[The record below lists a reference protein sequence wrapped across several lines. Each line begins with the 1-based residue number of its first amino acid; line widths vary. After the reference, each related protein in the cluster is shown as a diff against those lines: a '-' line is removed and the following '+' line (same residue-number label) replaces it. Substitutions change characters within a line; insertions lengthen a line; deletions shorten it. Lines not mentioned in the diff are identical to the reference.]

1 MVIPHAPGDGCCR
14 ERARL
19 HLKEENDGGLRIT
32 QQFRS
37 GRAMVYDLRDRSSR
51 LTLKI
56 FERQSSAEPGDY
68 RVEAATGGGP
78 DVLVITGWGPTRADA
93 LRAAGESWSEAR
105 VRSAL
110 PAFDWEAVAR
120 ALSAVRAV

>member
-1 MVIPHAPGDGCCR
+1 V
-14 ERARL
+14 
-19 HLKEENDGGLRIT
+19 KEEQDGGLRIT

-37 GRAMVYDLRDRSSR
+37 GRAMVYDLRDKSSR

-56 FERQSSAEPGDY
+56 FERQSSAEPGDF

-78 DVLVITGWGPTRADA
+78 DVVVITGWGATRAEA
-93 LRAAGESWSEAR
+93 LGAAGRSWSEAR
-105 VRSAL
+105 FTSAL